1 MVPKP
6 HHADYTLA
14 KNFHPI
20 LLLECLGKLLEK
32 VVASL
37 IYRDMAKYVLIPTMQ
52 FSGCNASSTLDA
64 GLTLLHDI
72 QSAHQ
77 AQLYMGLLLF
87 NIQGFFNN
95 VNHDRLVQVFTNLGF
110 APELVNWCHSFLKD
124 CTVKLQFNGITL
136 DHFNFMVGTPQ
147 GSPVLLVLSI
157 IYTSPLL
164 HKMRNWTNSS
174 LGMYVDDGAIFT
186 CSQSWPSIAK
196 TMRDCYE
203 ICVKWL
209 T

>member
-1 MVPKP
+1 
-6 HHADYTLA
+6 
-14 KNFHPI
+14 
-20 LLLECLGKLLEK
+20 
-32 VVASL
+32 
-37 IYRDMAKYVLIPTMQ
+37 MQ

-77 AQLYMGLLLF
+77 AQLCMGLLLF
-87 NIQGFFNN
+87 DIQGFFDN
-95 VNHDRLVQVFTNLGF
+95 VNHNRLVQVFADLGF
-110 APELVNWCHSFLKD
+110 APELVNWCCSFLKD
-124 CTVKLQFNGITL
+124 CTVKLWFNSITS
-136 DHFNFMVGTPQ
+136 DPFNFAVGTPQ
-147 GSPVLLVLSI
+147 GSPVSPVLSI

-186 CSQSWPSIAK
+186 CGQSWPSIAK